1 MPKGF
6 YCTRRSRLSYVART
20 SRSRR
25 GLKSRYTSPTWPPGR
40 GGYPSLI
47 IILYVLEPAYIRFRR
62 IWLFDLAKSPEVSGL
77 DIQYRGLDISRAS
90 FPHSAWLPKNIV
102 LSTSNLLE
110 EPPESLHGQFDVVH
124 VRLVL
129 SLIGS
134 GSPKPIIRHIKML
147 LSLYLPALRLNR
159 VETSET
165 RLIDEQSLVATCS
178 GTRVSNPRGYVS
190 SCLGGY

>member
-1 MPKGF
+1 MTDSSSKNPDG
-6 YCTRRSRLSYVART
+6 YRLGRSYVAALRLNLQHFVYKDAQGFLLHPT
-20 SRSRR
+20 IQAELRR
-25 GLKSRYTSPTWPPGR
+25 KNESKQTGTQEP
-40 GGYPSLI
+40 
-47 IILYVLEPAYIRFRR
+47 LYVADLATGTG

-178 GTRVSNPRGYVS
+178 GTR
-190 SCLGGY
+190 